1 VAEPWG
7 VGQAALVPTKRN
19 EVVVSLSDFHVPFQD
34 VNAVNSAVRMVKA
47 LNPDRVVLNGDLSD
61 FFQLS
66 RFNKALERM
75 DSLQSEVDEANHIRK
90 RIRLAAPNAVIDE
103 VDGNHDSR
111 IRTYVEV
118 NAGALSSLRSLQPRS
133 LFKYD
138 DLEINWHPGAGFRL
152 RDDFIVKH
160 GTLVRGEAGA
170 TAKAELLAAGV
181 SGVSG
186 HTHRLA
192 TYRRVGYSTRQWTEQ
207 GCLCR
212 LDPDYIVG
220 APNWT
225 QGCVVIE
232 LSRTATWVT
241 EVPYVDGKLRFGG
254 RGY

>member
-7 VGQAALVPTKRN
+7 HGQARLVATKAN
-19 EVVVSLSDFHVPFQD
+19 ELIVSLSDLHVPYQD
-34 VNAVNSAVRMVKA
+34 VQVVNSAIKMVRA
-47 LNPDRVVLNGDLSD
+47 LKPDRVILNGDIAD

-66 RFNKALERM
+66 RFNTASERM
-75 DSLQSEVDEANHIRK
+75 SSLQAEIDEANQIR
-90 RIRLAAPNAVIDE
+90 RRVRAAAPDATIDE
-103 VDGNHDSR
+103 TLGNHDSR
-111 IRTYVEV
+111 IVTYVEQ
-118 NAGALSSLRSLQPRS
+118 NAGALKSLRALEPRH

-138 DLEINWHPGAGFRL
+138 ELGINWHPGAGFRL

-160 GTLVRGEAGA
+160 GTLIRGEAGA
-170 TAKAELLAAGV
+170 TAKAEFMA
-181 SGVSG
+181 SGLNGISG

-192 TYRRVGYSTRQWTEQ
+192 AYRKSGYQPRQWNEQ

-232 LSRTATWVT
+232 LSKTATWVT
-241 EVPYVDGKLRFGG
+241 EVPYADGKLRFGG
-254 RGY
+254 KGY